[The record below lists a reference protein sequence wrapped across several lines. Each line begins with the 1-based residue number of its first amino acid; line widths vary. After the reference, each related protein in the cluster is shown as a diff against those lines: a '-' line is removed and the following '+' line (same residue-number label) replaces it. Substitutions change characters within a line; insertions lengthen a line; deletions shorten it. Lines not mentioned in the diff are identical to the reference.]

1 MTSSDDIK
9 ELRETL
15 REVFSLIRSYQK
27 DFSESKAKLESHLES
42 SKIRVSNYDSDI
54 EELKNKII
62 TISNKVQIVHDFM
75 VGHENQA
82 KGIKGIREKLA
93 WLEYC
98 WGRSCYLPGVQKM
111 RIAIIDDD
119 PGQLQVFSDV
129 IYSALK
135 GVSVDF
141 YDDATKFAQTDDGQY
156 KVVIVDHRFNN
167 GKEWKDVYNGLKNN
181 PQVIVTMTYPP

>member
-1 MTSSDDIK
+1 M
-9 ELRETL
+9 

-93 WLEYC
+93 WLASIA
-98 WGRSCYLPGVQKM
+98 GAGVAIYLAFK
-111 RIAIIDDD
+111 
-119 PGQLQVFSDV
+119 
-129 IYSALK
+129 K
-135 GVSVDF
+135 
-141 YDDATKFAQTDDGQY
+141 
-156 KVVIVDHRFNN
+156 
-167 GKEWKDVYNGLKNN
+167 
-181 PQVIVTMTYPP
+181 

>member
-1 MTSSDDIK
+1 
-9 ELRETL
+9 
-15 REVFSLIRSYQK
+15 
-27 DFSESKAKLESHLES
+27 
-42 SKIRVSNYDSDI
+42 
-54 EELKNKII
+54 
-62 TISNKVQIVHDFM
+62 
-75 VGHENQA
+75 
-82 KGIKGIREKLA
+82 
-93 WLEYC
+93 
-98 WGRSCYLPGVQKM
+98 M

-181 PQVIVTMTYPP
+181 PQVIVTMTYPPDYYKNEFPNLYYALTEEVTQYKSVSALQKKDHSALVRMIETEEIEERLLKNINKLHKYL